1 MIARNTLQSGASVD
15 VSNARSLGINTL
27 SHLPNTRSLFQVREA
42 LMIARDALRSGDSF
56 DVGNAAEEAGVYVC
70 VCACVCVCVYVCLC
84 VCVCVCVCVYVL
96 LVTLCVLLHMCTYRA
111 PEAKDLAAKA
121 NLNPKP

>member
-15 VSNARSLGINTL
+15 VSNARSLGINTR

-56 DVGNAAEEAGVYVC
+56 DVGNAAEEAGVYDVH
-70 VCACVCVCVYVCLC
+70 VQS
-84 VCVCVCVCVYVL
+84 
-96 LVTLCVLLHMCTYRA
+96 TGSER
-111 PEAKDLAAKA
+111 LAAKA